1 MQSFE
6 LTFRLA
12 TIDDAEILAALVQSA
27 YRGEESRQGWTTE
40 ADLLDDQRIGPD
52 GIRAIIA
59 DPDQVVLIA
68 LDEQDEIIGCCELRR
83 EDADVAYFG
92 MFAIRPELQ
101 AAGIGRIVLAK
112 AEAYAG
118 ATWQSQTLQMQ
129 VIGQRADL
137 IAWYERRG
145 YARTG
150 EQRPFHYDAMRPGEA
165 KRDDLYF
172 EVLAKKLG

>member
-1 MQSFE
+1 VQSFE

-12 TIDDAEILAALVQSA
+12 TPEDAETLATLVQSA
-27 YRGEESRQGWTTE
+27 YRGDESRQGWTTE
-40 ADLLDDQRIGPD
+40 ADLLDDQRIGAD
-52 GIRAIIA
+52 GIHAIIA
-59 DPDQVVLIA
+59 DPDRAVLIA

-83 EDADVAYFG
+83 ESAEVAYFG

-101 AAGIGRIVLAK
+101 AAGIGRAVLAK
-112 AEAYAG
+112 AEAYAA
-118 ATWQSQTLQMQ
+118 ATWHSQTLQMQ
-129 VIGQRADL
+129 VIGQRTEL

-150 EQRPFHYDAMRPGEA
+150 ERRPFHYAAMQPGDA